1 VGVGGDPRVEQHWP
15 RAGAYSAHE
24 SELLKQFKR
33 RVHGGQRDPGQLL
46 GDRVQHLLGGEVLVA
61 GDQRSVDDH
70 ALRGDALAPPTQ
82 LSHETS
88 VVRAVDNTHAMS
100 VAELRASLLKVT
112 CYIQGVASDAS
123 TPTAIEDRSEGA
135 ATDGGSDSRIN
146 RLICKLGFAGERDFV
161 LRVVQPAL
169 VGLIDGTVS
178 SLAPIFA
185 AAVASSSRTAFLVGV
200 STALGAGVSMGWSE
214 ALSDTGEQTGRGS
227 AVVRGAITG
236 GMTALGG
243 MFHTLPFLISNVH
256 QALIV
261 AGVVVAI
268 ELFAIAW
275 IRNRFLEVSLRSS
288 LLVVTVGGAIVLG
301 IGVGVG
307 SS

>member
-1 VGVGGDPRVEQHWP
+1 MSTDVETAHHHHLGSSLISRAIH
-15 RAGAYSAHE
+15 RAGFE
-24 SELLKQFKR
+24 DE
-33 RVHGGQRDPGQLL
+33 
-46 GDRVQHLLGGEVLVA
+46 
-61 GDQRSVDDH
+61 
-70 ALRGDALAPPTQ
+70 
-82 LSHETS
+82 
-88 VVRAVDNTHAMS
+88 RA
-100 VAELRASLLKVT
+100 
-112 CYIQGVASDAS
+112 
-123 TPTAIEDRSEGA
+123 
-135 ATDGGSDSRIN
+135 
-146 RLICKLGFAGERDFV
+146 FV

-185 AAVASSSRTAFLVGV
+185 AALSSNSHTALLVGF

-243 MFHTLPFLISNVH
+243 LFHTLPFLIANVH
-256 QALIV
+256 KALLV
-261 AGVVVAI
+261 AGIVVAV

-275 IRNRFLEVSLRSS
+275 IRNRFLHVSLRSS
-288 LLVVTVGGAIVLG
+288 LLVVTVGGVIVLA
-301 IGVGVG
+301 IGVAIG